1 MGRPGPGPARGQH
14 SGLSQSAS
22 ADTSGVRIQ
31 RIQATRDDLRK
42 NSELATIISRP
53 RNGVSKLN
61 RADCFCDTESNKKAK
76 SVFKIRPR
84 SELQQNT
91 MYVSPQPAPGY
102 HSAVR
107 GPLHPYQG
115 FRPVQTGA
123 ASWSG
128 YQVCVQCLTSCC
140 HLQSNPRFLSA
151 TPAPSW
157 PRPWPNKA
165 CLTKHWSSTLSSHT
179 ETCHLWEANVDKSYI
194 YGLKLVSDPSN
205 PSLIWVQLLL
215 VLHCCQD
222 CCFTEKLLQLPM
234 IVSEKMFVSDCSEK
248 RSIILE

>member
-151 TPAPSW
+151 TPAPS
-157 PRPWPNKA
+157 
-165 CLTKHWSSTLSSHT
+165 
-179 ETCHLWEANVDKSYI
+179 
-194 YGLKLVSDPSN
+194 
-205 PSLIWVQLLL
+205 
-215 VLHCCQD
+215 
-222 CCFTEKLLQLPM
+222 
-234 IVSEKMFVSDCSEK
+234 
-248 RSIILE
+248 